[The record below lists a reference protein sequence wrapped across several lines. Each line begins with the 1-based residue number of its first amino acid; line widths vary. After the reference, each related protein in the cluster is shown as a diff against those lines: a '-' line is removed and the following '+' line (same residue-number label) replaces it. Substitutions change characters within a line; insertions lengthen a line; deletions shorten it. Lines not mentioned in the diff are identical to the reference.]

1 MKRSILAMAALVV
14 LIIACTKD
22 TVNEY
27 YTFYRPVYQTR
38 DAVKDNIKNA
48 VAVPVTSP
56 GKMVLLG
63 QYVFLNDIDKG
74 IHVIDIADPSRPKNI
89 AFINIPGC
97 ADLAVN
103 GHYLYADCYTALVT
117 LDISNPQQVQ
127 LKQFMNGVFPHRY
140 YIGFTADT
148 SKVITEWVRVDT
160 MVTRRFSET
169 LAQTKSQAFGNVMF
183 SASSYSA
190 VGAISGIGVAGSLAR
205 FALLNNRMYTVSQ
218 SDLKVFNITTP
229 AAPSYVTSL
238 GLQQGNVETIFPYKS
253 NLLIGTQ
260 TGMFIYNA
268 SNPDQPQKLGQ
279 FSHVRTCDP
288 VIADGN
294 YAYVTL
300 SGGSTCGGFSNQ
312 LDVLDIR
319 SLTNPSLIRSYNL
332 TAPKGLAKDGD
343 LLLICDGKEGIKIFD
358 AKDPAILLQLKNVPG
373 FEATDVIAQ
382 QGIAI
387 ATAKDGLYCID
398 YTDVT
403 NAKVIGKIPVTK
415 TN

>member
-1 MKRSILAMAALVV
+1 M
-14 LIIACTKD
+14 
-22 TVNEY
+22 
-27 YTFYRPVYQTR
+27 
-38 DAVKDNIKNA
+38 
-48 VAVPVTSP
+48 
-56 GKMVLLG
+56 
-63 QYVFLNDIDKG
+63 
-74 IHVIDIADPSRPKNI
+74 
-89 AFINIPGC
+89 
-97 ADLAVN
+97 
-103 GHYLYADCYTALVT
+103 
-117 LDISNPQQVQ
+117 
-127 LKQFMNGVFPHRY
+127 
-140 YIGFTADT
+140 
-148 SKVITEWVRVDT
+148 
-160 MVTRRFSET
+160 
-169 LAQTKSQAFGNVMF
+169 
-183 SASSYSA
+183 
-190 VGAISGIGVAGSLAR
+190 
-205 FALLNNRMYTVSQ
+205 
-218 SDLKVFNITTP
+218 
-229 AAPSYVTSL
+229 
-238 GLQQGNVETIFPYKS
+238 
-253 NLLIGTQ
+253 LIGTQ

-387 ATAKDGLYCID
+387 ATAKGGLYCID